1 MIRRS
6 IGWLLAA
13 ALSAAPVV
21 ASEGTVTVC
30 AAASL
35 KEAFFEIGRVLE
47 TASPETRVAFN
58 FAASGQLVQQIAHG
72 APCDVLATADP
83 DSMDRAVRDGR
94 VVPDTRATFAS
105 NQLVLVVPAEGSTSV
120 GGLDDLA
127 SAAGVRVALGTP
139 ESVPAGLYAKEAL
152 QLAGRWDVLKDRLV
166 FGENVRQV
174 LDYVARGEVGAGF
187 VYATDARLMPD
198 RVRVVGPVKTK
209 RPILYPIAVIRDGGN
224 EDGGRRF
231 VEAVRSESGRR
242 VLGRFGF
249 GAP

>member
-6 IGWLLAA
+6 IGCVLAA
-13 ALSAAPVV
+13 ALSAVPAV
-21 ASEGTVTVC
+21 ASDGTITVC
-30 AAASL
+30 AAASVR
-35 KEAFFEIGRVLE
+35 EAFFEIGRTLE
-47 TASPETRVAFN
+47 AAAPEVKMAFH

-94 VVPDTRATFAS
+94 VVPGTWATFAS
-105 NQLVLVVPAEGSTSV
+105 NQLVLVVPAKGSSSI

-127 SAAGVRVALGTP
+127 RAEGVRIALGTP

-152 QLAGRWDVLKDRLV
+152 QLAGRWGMLKDRCV

-174 LDYVARGEVGAGF
+174 LDYVARGEAEAGF
-187 VYATDARLMPD
+187 VYSTDARLMPD
-198 RVRVVGPVKTK
+198 RVRVIGPVKTK
-209 RPILYPIAVIRDGGN
+209 RPILYAIALIEGGGN
-224 EDGGRRF
+224 EQGGRRF
-231 VEAVRSESGRR
+231 VEAVRSESGGR
-242 VLGRFGF
+242 VLGRYGF